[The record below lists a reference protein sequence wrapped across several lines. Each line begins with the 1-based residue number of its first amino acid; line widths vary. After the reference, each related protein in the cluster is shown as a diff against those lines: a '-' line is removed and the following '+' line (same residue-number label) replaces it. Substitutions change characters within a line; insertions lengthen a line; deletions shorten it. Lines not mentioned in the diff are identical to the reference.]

1 MDAKTTERKIET
13 LRKQVETVMRENP
26 KTRDDD
32 KLLTVAVWMKYY
44 LPPYRTVVNLTEIME
59 LPSQASIK
67 RVRAKI
73 QNVAKEYL
81 PTTAEVAKI
90 RKISEEAWIEAMSK

>member
-1 MDAKTTERKIET
+1 METDNQVRRILT
-13 LRKQVETVMRENP
+13 LRDQVENVLSDNP

-32 KLLTVAVWMKYY
+32 KLLSVAVWQKYY
-44 LPPYRTVVNLTEIME
+44 LPKGRSFAHLHEIVC

-73 QNVAKEYL
+73 QNVARRFP
-81 PTTAEVAKI
+81 PTNLETAKI
-90 RKISEEAWIEAMSK
+90 RKMSEEAWMEAMSE